1 MGNRPYL
8 VGIHRVKSFGR
19 WKKVF
24 DSRVE
29 ARRAAGC
36 LGGEVYRGPNDP
48 NVAIVVLEWDNIQN
62 LEVFLSNVDTSAFQ
76 QVLEEAGVIGK
87 PETHIIY
94 NAGRTSA

>member
-1 MGNRPYL
+1 MDDRPYL
-8 VGIHRVKSFGR
+8 VGIHRVESFDR

-36 LGGEVYRGPNDP
+36 LGGMVYQDPNDS
-48 NVAIVVLEWDNIQN
+48 NVAIAILEWNNKQN
-62 LEVFLSNVDTSAFQ
+62 LEVFLNNVDTPEFQ
-76 QVLEEAGVIGK
+76 QVLIEAGVIGK